1 MLTQGTEF
9 VSPIKEARIQHGL
22 TIKQVSDLTGVPYR
36 SIQNWEA
43 GVRSCPDYVTKMVVT
58 IIEQTSK
65 VYLIYRDTADDA
77 VEIKGYII
85 GTEQDAEEYCKEFNK
100 DCQHYWEEITYELLE
115 HLNK

>member
-1 MLTQGTEF
+1 MT
-9 VSPIKEARIQHGL
+9 IKETRTKYGL

-36 SIQNWEA
+36 SLQNWEA
-43 GVRSCPDYVTKMVVT
+43 EVRKCPDYVENMIVSM
-58 IIEQTSK
+58 IEQTGK

-85 GTEQDAEEYCKEFNK
+85 GTEQDAKEYCKELNR
-100 DCQHYWEEITYELLE
+100 DCRNIWDELTYEELE